1 MTNARSC
8 VIINTENETQK
19 GNKTM
24 YEYTLRNVYTN
35 EITSIYGNTS
45 NFRKVMAKKGL
56 NSAEWV
62 VETWECIN

>member
-1 MTNARSC
+1 
-8 VIINTENETQK
+8 
-19 GNKTM
+19 M

-35 EITSIYGNTS
+35 EITSIYGNAS